1 MAQVVFY
8 CRKVSG
14 GDIMDENFEKCQ
26 KEVIKEFIR
35 RHWKLIRI
43 IMVML
48 LLFFRFSPK
57 LDKITKPKDTPVAVT
72 VELSGKEDGGYQ
84 GYSFYLDDKQPMMGL
99 IEGGITYRTIPI
111 EQEDYD
117 SMMNVGYG
125 KKRPAPS
132 QPRNYELLIAQNL
145 ANLTSAVFYHQFTFF
160 FNFRLID
167 IPVSQN
173 ADLVVQRTQ

>member
-1 MAQVVFY
+1 MDF
-8 CRKVSG
+8 SG
-14 GDIMDENFEKCQ
+14 SDIMDEKFEKYQ

-43 IMVML
+43 VML
-48 LLFFRFSPK
+48 VLLLYFKFSPK
-57 LDKITKPKDTPVAVT
+57 LDKIIKPKDTPVAVT

-99 IEGGITYRTIPI
+99 IEGGVTYRTIPI

-125 KKRPAPS
+125 KYSDRDETVDGNVVTYYKITLTDASGKEKSVNGKATPA
-132 QPRNYELLIAQNL
+132 LLSSLYYKIGVL
-145 ANLTSAVFYHQFTFF
+145 RDRY
-160 FNFRLID
+160 ID
-167 IPVSQN
+167 
-173 ADLVVQRTQ
+173 

>member
-8 CRKVSG
+8 CRKVSE

-84 GYSFYLDDKQPMMGL
+84 GYSFYLDNKQPMMGL
-99 IEGGITYRTIPI
+99 IEGGIIYRTIPI

-125 KKRPAPS
+125 KYSDRDVTVDGSVVTYYKITLTDASGKEKFVNGKAAPA
-132 QPRNYELLIAQNL
+132 LLSSLYYKIGV
-145 ANLTSAVFYHQFTFF
+145 LTDRYI
-160 FNFRLID
+160 N
-167 IPVSQN
+167 
-173 ADLVVQRTQ
+173 